1 MNIID
6 LQEEIEKI
14 LLDVSTHEDG
24 GRIWEPYQKVA
35 GYIIRLQEIHNYLA
49 WKEVT
54 GEATPVEKKFRTMI
68 VDKTIESLE
77 KVASYESR
85 KITAK
90 RMEWD
95 IEKGV

>member
-1 MNIID
+1 MNITD

-14 LLDVSTHEDG
+14 LADVGTHEDG

-35 GYIIRLQEIHNYLA
+35 GYIIRLTEVHNQLA
-49 WKEVT
+49 WLEIT
-54 GEATPVEKKFRTMI
+54 GQATPAEKKFRTMI

-90 RMEWD
+90 KMELELD
-95 IEKGV
+95 R